1 MNLPSQLHSH
11 FNRGSTTVLV
21 MMSILVLSVA
31 AASLLMSQKNS
42 YSAVMKIE
50 NQDIQ
55 RDVGDFCL
63 KKAVDALKALA
74 LVNNL
79 PTLTTPTV
87 VSVSNADLVSFF
99 FTTQQLNSAAISSYK
114 QYTSNTSVSCTY
126 QFVKQRPM
134 TGTTTLSEVTQ
145 DRAYQSTG
153 NENVYL
159 INAATCNASTATNC
173 KAARTLTNVYMGVQ

>member
-1 MNLPSQLHSH
+1 
-11 FNRGSTTVLV
+11 VLV
-21 MMSILVLSVA
+21 MMSILAMSVA
-31 AASLLMSQKNS
+31 AAALLISQKNS
-42 YSAVMKIE
+42 YSVVMKIE

-63 KKAVDALKALA
+63 KKAVDTLKASA

-79 PTLTTPTV
+79 PTFTSPTIV
-87 VSVSNADLVSFF
+87 PVSNSDLFSFF
-99 FTTQQLNSAAISSYK
+99 FSTQQLSSAAISSFR
-114 QYTSNTSVSCTY
+114 QYTANTSVACSY

-145 DRAYQSTG
+145 DRAYQNTG

-159 INAATCNASTATNC
+159 INVATCNASSATNC
-173 KAARTLTNVYMGVQ
+173 KAARTLTKIYIGIQ